1 MRLKEKSCLVVEPD
15 LQLSRILG
23 RELRTLG
30 FGEVFVESKTEEAI
44 ARLHTSRIDVVVC
57 HHDLE
62 LVRYIR
68 HSELSPCPEVPLI
81 MVTSNVSQKEVME
94 ERDLG
99 VDEIIAKP
107 ASLQQIFRRI
117 RAVLVARRSF
127 VHSRRFHGPDRRRHL
142 DRYYH
147 GPERRYVRA
156 SR

>member
-30 FGEVFVESKTEEAI
+30 FGEVHVESKTEETI
-44 ARLHTSRIDVVVC
+44 ARLHTSPIDVVVC

-68 HSELSPCPEVPLI
+68 QSELSPCPEVPLV

-107 ASLQQIFRRI
+107 ASLQQIFRRV
-117 RAVLVARRSF
+117 RAVLMARRDF
-127 VHSRRFHGPDRRRHL
+127 VHSKKFHGPDRRRHQES
-142 DRYYH
+142 YYS
-147 GPERRYVRA
+147 GPERRHARA
-156 SR
+156 AR